1 MADDT
6 RVGLP
11 DLPLKPDEMTEA
23 ERILGLGDHA
33 QALARFIAV
42 CRTPMTIGIQ
52 GGWGTGKTSLM
63 RMVEQSLKKEGVK
76 THGIWFN
83 TWQYSQFSQEGRL
96 AFSMLMNLTRKLRGV
111 EAKNWPTDRARSAF
125 KRFAVGLLKAS
136 ALVAGTAVG
145 TRLAGGDFDGEKL
158 LDAFQGDDERLDDA
172 MLFERLRDD
181 FSAIVKQFTE
191 ATKCDKV
198 VFYVDDLDRLQP
210 ARAIELLEVMKN
222 FLDVDGAIF
231 VLAIDYDV
239 VVRGLQERKG
249 YEDVGHMAEECK
261 SFFDKLIQVPYRMP
275 TASYKADRFL
285 CEHFKDLHG
294 RLPDFVEKNAKAL
307 LDVSIGNNPRSIKR
321 LLNLHSLLR
330 NLVVIKKTKKLAD
343 AQLNQLLVLTC
354 IQMAYVRMY
363 SLIAANS
370 VYPGPEQILVAFTMI
385 DDIQRDLVGNSD
397 DLSEVNAEDAIEGII
412 KKVRQGDYKEVI
424 KAKEGAFADAV
435 RLVANEVAHTR
446 SVQASK
452 HHRNMAVL
460 AKLLFKAIDNDN
472 NKTID
477 EQERK
482 WLEEVLDLA
491 KSTSVVQEED
501 LDASAASRTARM
513 NFYHLSASGPD
524 GRPFLQPDCLLMF
537 RDPKG
542 RDEGVFK
549 TAPTARPDF
558 EHKGAFMKVT
568 FEGTQQ
574 TLSTVTREIFRRIQN
589 EKPGTE
595 LFGIAERQGTVPMI
609 QYWVVER
616 DGRHISLADIVD
628 QCRSRMSTQV

>member
-1 MADDT
+1 MADET

-11 DLPLKPDEMTEA
+11 DLPLKPEDMTEA

-96 AFSMLMNLTRKLRGV
+96 AYSMLMNLTRKLRGV
-111 EAKNWPTDRARSAF
+111 ETKGWPTERARSAF

-136 ALVAGTAVG
+136 ALVAGTALG

-158 LDAFQGDDERLDDA
+158 LDAFQGEDERLDDA
-172 MLFERLRDD
+172 ILFERLRDD
-181 FSAIVKQFTE
+181 FAEIVRQFKE
-191 ATKCDKV
+191 ATKCEKV

-249 YEDVGHMAEECK
+249 YEDAGHMAEECK

-294 RLPDFVEKNAKAL
+294 RLPEFVDKNAKAL

-354 IQMAYVRMY
+354 IQMAYVRVY
-363 SLIAANS
+363 SLIAANC
-370 VYPGPEQILVAFTMI
+370 VYPGPEYVLVAFAMV
-385 DDIQRDLVGNSD
+385 DDIQRDLVSAAG
-397 DLSEVNAEDAIEGII
+397 DLNELNAEDAIEGII
-412 KKVRQGDYKEVI
+412 RKVRQGEFKDVV
-424 KAKEGAFADAV
+424 KANEGAFADAV
-435 RLVANEVAHTR
+435 RLVANEIVHIR
-446 SVQASK
+446 SAQSGR
-452 HHRNMAVL
+452 HLRNMSVL
-460 AKLLFKAIDNDN
+460 AKLLFKAIDTNN

-477 EQERK
+477 ENERK

-501 LDASAASRTARM
+501 IDTSAASRTARV
-513 NFYHLSASGPD
+513 NFYHLCAPGTD
-524 GRPFLQPDCLLMF
+524 GRPLLSTDSVLLF

-549 TAPTARPDF
+549 AAPMAKPDV

-568 FEGTQQ
+568 FEGSPQ
-574 TLSTVTREIFRRIQN
+574 TLSTATREIFRRIQN
-589 EKPGTE
+589 EKPGAE
-595 LFGIAERQGTVPMI
+595 LFGTAEKQGTVPMI

-616 DGRHISLADIVD
+616 EGRQVPLSELVD
-628 QCRSRMSTQV
+628 QCRGRMSLQS